1 MDEPRTING
10 IVFSILNDFNSLI
23 SFNILKTRTI
33 NGIVFSIL
41 NDISELKSSV
51 GVLEERLRMHAEVD
65 SNVVRR
71 LEESIKSVE
80 NHIKE
85 LNELIS
91 DSEKMLESFLLE
103 NKVVKREQKKFITL
117 IATIVSLITGF
128 IINILSWVFNG

>member
-1 MDEPRTING
+1 MDEP
-10 IVFSILNDFNSLI
+10 
-23 SFNILKTRTI
+23 RTI

-51 GVLEERLRMHAEVD
+51 GVLEERLRIHAEVD

-117 IATIVSLITGF
+117 IATIVSLIIGF
-128 IINILSWVFNG
+128 IINLLSWVFNGK